1 MGDVGIERRVELCA
15 DGRFGGNGIVLELR
29 FGRHFGHLIT
39 DFGDVFAG
47 ADGFVRA
54 FEDVFFEGGEVFLHG
69 GGLLVE
75 AHDDVVEPVL

>member
-1 MGDVGIERRVELCA
+1 M
-15 DGRFGGNGIVLELR
+15 
-29 FGRHFGHLIT
+29 IT

-54 FEDVFFEGGEVFLHG
+54 FEDVLFEGGEVFLHG